1 MGRKRVQ
8 AQAKHATQSFGN
20 MVSKAALTQLMG
32 PIENVVRFYVQ
43 NLGTRLAQQ
52 QARTMA
58 DVYTRIVAI
67 EQLLIEKGLTT
78 ETDLLDRVLGVEDKS
93 EGLTLADT
101 VEQGDTVR
109 LEARAKV
116 EGQDTYSAEK
126 TRLKVVNMGKGDNL
140 GEAVEK
146 ALLGAKVGEV
156 REVESDD
163 KGSKVEI
170 TINRIGRPA
179 KQETKTEGSNGDQ
192 VQEQ

>member
-1 MGRKRVQ
+1 MGRKK
-8 AQAKHATQSFGN
+8 AQSQPRATQSFGN
-20 MVSKAALTQLMG
+20 MVSKAALAQLMQ
-32 PIENVVRFYVQ
+32 PIENVVRHYVQ
-43 NLGTRLAQQ
+43 NLGTRLAMQ

-58 DVYTRIVAI
+58 DVYTRIVAL
-67 EQLLIEKGLTT
+67 EQLLIEKGLTS
-78 ETDLLDRVLGVEDKS
+78 EDDLMNRVLSVEDKS

-101 VEQGDTVR
+101 VEAGDTVR

-116 EGQDTYSAEK
+116 QGQDTYGQDK

-179 KQETKTEGSNGDQ
+179 KQETKAEASNGDQ
-192 VQEQ
+192 VPQQ